1 VLILSEF
8 AGAAEQL
15 GGGALLV
22 NPHDV
27 HGVAEAIRAAHRML
41 EEERV
46 ARMRALRR
54 SIRRQDV
61 FEWVDG
67 FLRAAIARELRDFP
81 QPAAGAGASAEM
93 PF

>member
-1 VLILSEF
+1 
-8 AGAAEQL
+8 
-15 GGGALLV
+15 
-22 NPHDV
+22 
-27 HGVAEAIRAAHRML
+27 
-41 EEERV
+41 
-46 ARMRALRR
+46 MRALRR